1 MGTPKSIDTI
11 SKNDALSA
19 LYADQGESLYMFKQ
33 NQDIITRADYNAGY
47 FSIPDYA
54 FIPDANQLQ
63 LVFRY
68 NNSTLKYLARDK
80 GMSEV
85 PSREGDYFDVSL
97 VLYIDLT
104 PENAEDNERVDS
116 PNVKKLR
123 CKGSVTAKDKTA
135 LYNFYRYT
143 FDFSDCDEPVD
154 IKELMAGDSLIAVH
168 AQFYYNEGLDYSE
181 PPYGALLLYDPAE
194 KNSTVK
200 LTSDDIK
207 ALTE

>member
-1 MGTPKSIDTI
+1 MLFRS
-11 SKNDALSA
+11 
-19 LYADQGESLYMFKQ
+19 
-33 NQDIITRADYNAGY
+33 ADYNAGY

>member
-1 MGTPKSIDTI
+1 
-11 SKNDALSA
+11 
-19 LYADQGESLYMFKQ
+19 
-33 NQDIITRADYNAGY
+33 
-47 FSIPDYA
+47 
-54 FIPDANQLQ
+54 
-63 LVFRY
+63 
-68 NNSTLKYLARDK
+68 
-80 GMSEV
+80 MSEV